1 MKFMK
6 PYFPIALL
14 LLGLLSCNDNGK
26 ADAYGN
32 FEATSVMV
40 SAKGSGELLKFDIKE
55 GQQVAASAVVGLIDT
70 IQLHLERLKLK
81 AQLNAL
87 DLKVQEAA
95 PEVAVLLEDR
105 SNLIRERDRT
115 LRLFEQKAA
124 TQQQLDDYNG
134 RVDLVDQRIRTTQ
147 RNIGIANRAILSER
161 KPLEAQ
167 IALIDQQIRDH
178 TVSNPISG
186 TILTKFAE
194 EHELVAHGTPLFKV
208 ANLDT
213 IKLKAYTSA
222 TLLQNV
228 ILGDEV
234 RVRIDKGEDDYRELI
249 GSVTWIADEAE
260 FTPKT
265 IETKEERVNLV
276 YGLEVTVV
284 NDGTLKIGMPGEV
297 LFNPAPEE

>member
-1 MKFMK
+1 MK
-6 PYFPIALL
+6 PYFPIPLL

-194 EHELVAHGTPLFKV
+194 EHELVGYGTPLFKV
-208 ANLDT
+208 ANLDN

-228 ILGDEV
+228 VLGDEV
-234 RVRIDKGEDDYRELI
+234 RVRIDKGEDDYKELI

-297 LFNPAPEE
+297 LFNPGPEE

>member
-1 MKFMK
+1 MKS
-6 PYFPIALL
+6 YFPIALL
-14 LLGLLSCNDNGK
+14 LLGLMSCNDNGK

-32 FEATSVMV
+32 FEATTVMV

-70 IQLHLERLKLK
+70 VQLHLERLKLK

-134 RVDLVDQRIRTTQ
+134 RVDLIDQRIRTTQ

-178 TVSNPISG
+178 TVINPISG

-194 EHELVAHGTPLFKV
+194 EHELVGHGTPLFKV
-208 ANLDT
+208 ANLDD

-228 ILGDEV
+228 VLGDEV

>member
-1 MKFMK
+1 MKT
-6 PYFPIALL
+6 YLPILL
-14 LLGLLSCNDNGK
+14 FFLTLISCGDNGK

-40 SAKGSGELLKFDIKE
+40 SAKGSGELLTFDLKE
-55 GQQVAASAVVGLIDT
+55 GQQVDASTTVGLIDT
-70 IQLHLERLKLK
+70 IQLHLEKTKLK
-81 AQLNAL
+81 AQLSAL
-87 DLKVQEAA
+87 DLKLQEAA
-95 PEVAVLLEDR
+95 PEVAVLIEDK
-105 SNLIRERDRT
+105 SNLIRERNRT
-115 LRLFEQKAA
+115 QRLFEQKAA

-134 RVDLVDQRIRTTQ
+134 RVDLINQRIKTTQ
-147 RNIGIANRAILSER
+147 RNVSIANRGILSER
-161 KPLEAQ
+161 EPLEAE
-167 IALIDQQIRDH
+167 IALIDKQISDH
-178 TVSNPISG
+178 TVKNPIKG

-194 EHELVAHGTPLFKV
+194 AHELVSNGTPLFKV
-208 ANLDT
+208 ANLEE

-228 ILGDEV
+228 SLGDEV
-234 RVRIDKGEDDYRELI
+234 IVRVDKGEDDYKQFI

-276 YGLEVTVV
+276 YGLEVTVT

-297 LFNPAPEE
+297 IFNSSPEE

>member
-1 MKFMK
+1 MK

>member
-1 MKFMK
+1 MK
-6 PYFPIALL
+6 PYLPTALL
-14 LLGLLSCNDNGK
+14 LLGLMSCNDNGK

-40 SAKGSGELLKFDIKE
+40 SAKGSGELLQFDIKE

-70 IQLHLERLKLK
+70 VQLHLERLKLQ

-194 EHELVAHGTPLFKV
+194 EHELVGHGTPLFKV

-228 ILGDEV
+228 VLGDEV
-234 RVRIDKGEDDYRELI
+234 RVRIDKGEDDYKELI

-297 LFNPAPEE
+297 LFNPGPEE

>member
-1 MKFMK
+1 MK
-6 PYFPIALL
+6 PYLPTALL

-40 SAKGSGELLKFDIKE
+40 SAKGSGELLQFDIKE

-134 RVDLVDQRIRTTQ
+134 RVDLIDQRIRTTQ

-194 EHELVAHGTPLFKV
+194 EHELVGHGTPLFKV
-208 ANLDT
+208 ANLNT

-228 ILGDEV
+228 VLGDEV

-297 LFNPAPEE
+297 LFNPGPEE